1 MLQLWIGCLQKWLA
15 WVAFQAELEKREPF
29 NIFFLKSPR
38 SEQLI
43 NSKHYALGTKQRD
56 TVHHKSVEKIKMVT
70 PDLAM
75 IQNSRWQR

>member
-43 NSKHYALGTKQRD
+43 NSKHYALVTKAEGYRASQVCREDQDGYTRFSYD
-56 TVHHKSVEKIKMVT
+56 TE
-70 PDLAM
+70 
-75 IQNSRWQR
+75 Q